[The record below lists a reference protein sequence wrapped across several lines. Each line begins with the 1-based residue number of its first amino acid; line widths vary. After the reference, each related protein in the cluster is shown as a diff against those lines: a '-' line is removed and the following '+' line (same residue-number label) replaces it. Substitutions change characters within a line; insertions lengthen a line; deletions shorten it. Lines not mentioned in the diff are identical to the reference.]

1 MTRSD
6 ALEFA
11 VKQRA
16 YDGLWELLGKF
27 PDPDNFYHYYHHETK
42 QKVTLPAYRW
52 ITIDVTDTRPDLR
65 KVIKET
71 K

>member
-11 VKQRA
+11 AKKRA
-16 YDGLWELLGKF
+16 YDGLWELIGKF
-27 PDPDNFYHYYHHETK
+27 PDPENFYYYNHHETK

-52 ITIDVTDTRPDLR
+52 IVIDVSETRPDLR
-65 KVIKET
+65 KIIKES